1 MRTNMTMEELMKV
14 NGGFAVDGGKGR
26 YYAVDDKTG
35 EVYAECNIS
44 IKYAQWAAEM
54 RDQSRF
60 VITPEEY
67 QRKFGKPLF

>member
-1 MRTNMTMEELMKV
+1 MMRELTAVQMAQV
-14 NGGFAVDGGKGR
+14 NGGYAVDGRNGKF
-26 YYAVDDKTG
+26 YSVDDNDGFIYT
-35 EVYAECNIS
+35 ECNIN
-44 IKYAQWAAEM
+44 IQYAQWAAEM

>member
-14 NGGFAVDGGKGR
+14 NGGFAVDGGNGR

-54 RDQSRF
+54 NGQSREI
-60 VITPEEY
+60 ITKEAYEK
-67 QRKFGKPLF
+67 RFGRSLY

>member
-1 MRTNMTMEELMKV
+1 MMRELTADQMAQV
-14 NGGFAVDGGKGR
+14 NGGYAVDGRNGKF
-26 YYAVDDKTG
+26 YSVDDNDGFIYT
-35 EVYAECNIS
+35 ECNIN
-44 IKYAQWAAEM
+44 IQYAQWAAEM